1 MYRKAIIKTLLLA
14 MISVTGILA
23 GPCTKAAWAQVLV
36 VGPDNDPRIE
46 ATREAVAFWNRT
58 LSELGLS
65 FRLGAVSHSSK
76 TIPADYLRTLSA
88 QVLGGGRSGPF
99 SADVQA
105 LPGNIVVALSDGDFV
120 SFTARGQS
128 KTLIGIRSNRLY
140 PLTLPNVPR
149 NVIAHELGHAIGLR
163 HNSDP
168 AMLMCGRPAPCRPDA
183 FKSATSRFFPLTDS
197 DKAQLT
203 RMYR

>member
-1 MYRKAIIKTLLLA
+1 MKNGFGTTTEIAIDPP
-14 MISVTGILA
+14 GA
-23 GPCTKAAWAQVLV
+23 G
-36 VGPDNDPRIE
+36 VGGRF
-46 ATREAVAFWNRT
+46 RWR
-58 LSELGLS
+58 LS
-65 FRLGAVSHSSK
+65 
-76 TIPADYLRTLSA
+76 IAD
-88 QVLGGGRSGPF
+88 VERSGPF

>member
-1 MYRKAIIKTLLLA
+1 MDRKAILRTLLLA
-14 MISVTGILA
+14 IISAGLLA
-23 GPCTKAAWAQVLV
+23 GPGAKDARAQVLV

-46 ATREAVAFWNRT
+46 ATREAAAFWNRT

-65 FRLGAVSHSSK
+65 FRLGGVTHLNK
-76 TIPADYLRTLSA
+76 IIPADYLQTTSA

-99 SADVQA
+99 SPEVQA
-105 LPGNIVVALSDGDFV
+105 LPGRIIVALSDGDLV

-128 KTLIGIRSNRLY
+128 KTLIGIRSYRLY

-149 NVIAHELGHAIGLR
+149 NVIARELGHAIGLR

-168 AMLMCGRPAPCRPDA
+168 ARLMCGRPAPCRPDA
-183 FKSATSRFFPLTDS
+183 FKSASGRFFPLTEQ
-197 DKAQLT
+197 DKAQLA